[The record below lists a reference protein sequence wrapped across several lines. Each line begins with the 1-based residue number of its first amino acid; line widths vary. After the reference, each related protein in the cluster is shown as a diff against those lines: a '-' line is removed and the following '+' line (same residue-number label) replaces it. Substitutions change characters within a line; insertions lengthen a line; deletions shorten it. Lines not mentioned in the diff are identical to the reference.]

1 MNKDLKKVVC
11 GTVLM
16 LLAGCNPAKQAV
28 SVATTG
34 VATTGVATTK
44 VTATD
49 YATLLTDYANW
60 RNEVDPVAAT
70 SMGYSQYNHLFADNL
85 SDRYLNDKTSSLK
98 TWQARVQAMLDAD
111 ITQLQKDELAIL
123 RYLIDTQLAGVELG
137 IQPGTMYTLHPLHS
151 YHRST
156 HHEFVKLARGTGS
169 QPFNNKQDYA
179 DFLQRLVGFKVW
191 LMSAQ
196 SRMEEAVAL
205 NKTLPRKIIIKMIP
219 QFEPWISNDPA
230 INPFYGS
237 LSQFPAGVSEQDQR
251 QIIADYSRF
260 IETDLIP
267 VFALMK
273 RYLETEYLA
282 HAQVADGLSA
292 IEGGADLYA
301 FLVQYWTTTDMT
313 AEALHQRGLSEVA
326 RITEE
331 MLSVKSNVGFEGS
344 LPEFFTFINTDPQ
357 FFPFNTIDEVIQRHY
372 RSWETM
378 APFVDALFSIQPKT
392 PFEIRPVDAAIANA
406 ATANY
411 DGPNL
416 DGTRAGI
423 FYDAIPDATQYNSFA
438 MESLFL
444 HEAIPGH
451 HFQIAL
457 EMESVDIPVYRK
469 TMNFGAFSEGW
480 ALYTESLGKALGL
493 YTDPYQ
499 YMGRLQAEMLR
510 AARLVVDTG
519 LHTKGW
525 TREQAI
531 EYFRDVMPISE
542 EEATVHIERYMV
554 RPGQALSYK
563 IGELKIQ
570 ALRKRSE
577 VALGDSF
584 NLTDFHDLILAGGGM
599 PLIILEAR
607 VEQWIESQ
615 IKH

>member
-1 MNKDLKKVVC
+1 MKVMYV
-11 GTVLM
+11 TALM
-16 LLAGCNPAKQAV
+16 LMAGCHPAKEEMP
-28 SVATTG
+28 
-34 VATTGVATTK
+34 
-44 VTATD
+44 VTAAD
-49 YATLLTDYANW
+49 YSALLDDYSRW
-60 RNEVDPVAAT
+60 RNELDPVAAT
-70 SMGYSQYNHLFADNL
+70 SMGYGQYNHLFADNL
-85 SDRYLNDKTSSLK
+85 SDNYLTGKKLSLK
-98 TWQARVQAMLDAD
+98 TWQARVKTMLAAD
-111 ITQLQKDELAIL
+111 ITPSQKDELAIL
-123 RYLIDTQLAGVELG
+123 RYLIDTQLEGVELG
-137 IQPGTMYTLHPLHS
+137 IQPGTVYTLHPLHS

-156 HHEFVKLARGTGS
+156 HHEFIKLARGTGA
-169 QPFNNKQDYA
+169 QPFTSKQDYA
-179 DFLQRLVGFKVW
+179 AFLQRLGGFKVW

-196 SRMEEAVAL
+196 SRMEEAVAS
-205 NKTLPRKIIIKMIP
+205 NQTLPRKIVVKMIP
-219 QFEPWISNDPA
+219 QFERWITNDPA

-237 LSQFPAGVSEQDQR
+237 LARFPAEISEEDKA
-251 QIIADYSRF
+251 QITEDYTRF
-260 IETDLIP
+260 IEAELIP
-267 VFALMK
+267 VFVTMK
-273 RYLETEYLA
+273 SYLETVYIE

-292 IEGGADLYA
+292 IDGGAEQYA
-301 FLVQYWTTTDMT
+301 FLIQYWTTTNTT
-313 AEALHQRGLSEVA
+313 AEAVHQRGLSEVA
-326 RITEE
+326 RITVE
-331 MLSVKSNVGFEGS
+331 MQSIKSRVGFEGS

-357 FFPFNTIDEVIQRHY
+357 FFPFNTIDEVIQRHHQ
-372 RSWETM
+372 SWKTT
-378 APFVDALFSIQPKT
+378 APFVDALFGIQPRT

-444 HEAIPGH
+444 HEAMPGH

-469 TMNFGAFSEGW
+469 TTRFGAFSEGW

-519 LHTKGW
+519 LHAKGW

-531 EYFRDVMPISE
+531 QYFREVMPISE
-542 EEATVHIERYMV
+542 GEATVHIERYMV

-570 ALRKRSE
+570 ELRKQSE
-577 VALGDSF
+577 AALGDSF
-584 NLTDFHDLILAGGGM
+584 NLSDFHDLILEGGGM
-599 PLIILEAR
+599 PLVILEAR
-607 VEQWIESQ
+607 VVQWIESQ
-615 IKH
+615 TTGRRLGTDRAGFKAE